1 MRERET
7 HSAHALN
14 PKARLQAR
22 ICTQKAPKTRE
33 KYRKMALEHASKAHL
48 DVFIGEA
55 LRVSRVWVDYSTNT
69 SDPEAVTGAGWLAS
83 ALSVFAIC

>member
-1 MRERET
+1 
-7 HSAHALN
+7 
-14 PKARLQAR
+14 
-22 ICTQKAPKTRE
+22 
-33 KYRKMALEHASKAHL
+33 MALEHASKAHL

-69 SDPEAVTGAGWLAS
+69 SDPEGVTGAGWLAS